1 MPTIKLRLGEL
12 SHPKVVEIDV
22 EKSHFLDF
30 VFHCLFHT
38 SRRPGSLFSY
48 FPFTLQES
56 YIGSQLSSGGPSIF
70 RSQSDCGTFL
80 KVSWRFVICWREAK
94 SNLDELL
101 VFLKE
106 CNTDWGIRFVS
117 FPQQTFIEEVAI
129 VFERSIGD
137 LKIFFCVHQTCF
149 PGNFLWQL
157 PGLCMYSYSIPPSY
171 DFSISLAERSSHT
184 YI

>member
-1 MPTIKLRLGEL
+1 M
-12 SHPKVVEIDV
+12 

-30 VFHCLFHT
+30 VFHGLLHT
-38 SRRPGSLFSY
+38 SRGPGSVFSY

-117 FPQQTFIEEVAI
+117 FPQQTFVEKVAI

-137 LKIFFCVHQTCF
+137 LYIHSICVHQTCF

-157 PGLCMYSYSIPPSY
+157 PGLCTSASRTRQDS
-171 DFSISLAERSSHT
+171 
-184 YI
+184 